1 MDERGQSMTVV
12 PMEPKHIEDL
22 ERLELEC
29 FSTPWSFD
37 SLVSELSNPLAV
49 FRVAKV
55 NGQVAGYVGMH
66 HIVDEGFIC
75 NIAVFPQYRRR
86 GVATCL
92 MESLIEYAK
101 ENDMTSISL
110 EVRESNYSAQA
121 LYENFQ
127 FEVVGERR
135 NFYANPTEDALIMT
149 KTFGRLF

>member
-12 PMEPKHIEDL
+12 PMEPNHIEAL

-37 SLVSELSNPLAV
+37 ALVSELSNPLAV
-49 FRVAKV
+49 FRVAELD
-55 NGQVAGYVGMH
+55 GQVAGYVGMH

-86 GVATCL
+86 GIAARL
-92 MESLIEYAK
+92 MESLIDYAK

-110 EVRESNYSAQA
+110 EVRESNQIART
-121 LYENFQ
+121 LYEKFQ

-135 NFYANPTEDALIMT
+135 NFYANPTENALIMT

>member
-1 MDERGQSMTVV
+1 M
-12 PMEPKHIEDL
+12 
-22 ERLELEC
+22 
-29 FSTPWSFD
+29 
-37 SLVSELSNPLAV
+37 
-49 FRVAKV
+49 
-55 NGQVAGYVGMH
+55 
-66 HIVDEGFIC
+66 DEGFIC